1 MRTPFA
7 LTDICVVT
15 GDALGT
21 IHQNWTISVDDRGT
35 ISYAG
40 PADSADLP
48 ADGLRVDGRGLFVLP
63 GLINAH
69 AHLFADGRPL
79 GAAATNPRLAK
90 YATRLMHTPVGR
102 RILRRR
108 TREHAAIQLRSG
120 VTTLR
125 TVGDVAYEVVAIRDA
140 IERGDIVGPR
150 ILPSGPLLAIS
161 GGHGA
166 PQIALIADDPETAR
180 SHARQNIRRGAAA
193 IKISATGGVTDAIEI
208 GYAGKPEMPENSMRA
223 ICEEAHSAGVLVAA
237 HAQSQE
243 GALAA
248 LRAGVDTIE
257 HGSSMSA
264 ELIELF
270 LDNPASLRGYSALIP
285 TLQACLPLVNLDPEV
300 MGVDPVVRANADL
313 VLGEMLGGIRA
324 ALENGIAL
332 GVGTDSS
339 VSYVTHSNYWRE
351 LDLLQ
356 RVGGMEPAA
365 VLHAATQGNA
375 RILGLDSVT
384 GSIAVGK
391 VADLVV
397 VDADPLESF
406 RNLAAPRMVI
416 ARGERIIRPQITR
429 LEEIDR
435 LLDGL

>member
-7 LTDICVVT
+7 LTGISVVT

-21 IHQNWTISVDDRGT
+21 IHQDWTITVEDTGT
-35 ISYAG
+35 IGYAG
-40 PADSADLP
+40 PAGGAGLP
-48 ADGLRVDGRGLFVLP
+48 TTALRIDGRGLFALP

-69 AHLFADGRPL
+69 AHLFADGTPL
-79 GAAATNPRLAK
+79 GSAATNPRLAK
-90 YATRLMHTPVGR
+90 YATWLMRTPLGR
-102 RILRRR
+102 RILFRR
-108 TREHAAIQLRSG
+108 TRDHAAIQLHSG

-125 TVGDVAYEVVAIRDA
+125 TVGDVAYEVVAIREE
-140 IERGDIVGPR
+140 IERGETVGPR
-150 ILPSGPLLAIS
+150 ILPSGPLMAIT

-166 PQIALIADDPETAR
+166 PQIALIGDDPLTAR
-180 SHARQNIRRGAAA
+180 ANARQNIRRGAKA
-193 IKISATGGVTDAIEI
+193 IKISATGGVSDAIEI
-208 GYAGKPEMPENSMRA
+208 GYAGRPEMPEDSMRA
-223 ICEEAHSAGVLVAA
+223 VCEEAHEAGVLVAA
-237 HAQSQE
+237 HAQSSE
-243 GALAA
+243 GTLAA

-264 ELIELF
+264 EIIELF
-270 LDNPASLRGYSALIP
+270 LDNPASLRGFSALIP
-285 TLQACLPLVNLDPEV
+285 TLQACLPLVSLDPSV
-300 MGVDPVVRANADL
+300 TGVDPVVRANAEL
-313 VLGEMLGGIRA
+313 VLEEMLAGVRA
-324 ALENGIAL
+324 ALENGITL

-356 RVGGMEPAA
+356 HVGGMEPAA

-375 RILGLDSVT
+375 KILGLDTVT
-384 GSIAVGK
+384 GSIAAGK

-416 ARGERIIRPQITR
+416 ARGERIVRPQITR
-429 LEEIDR
+429 IDEIDR
-435 LLDGL
+435 LLDTL

>member
-7 LTDICVVT
+7 LTGFNVVT

-21 IHQNWTISVDDRGT
+21 IHEDWTLTVEDTGMIG
-35 ISYAG
+35 YAG
-40 PADSADLP
+40 PANGADLP
-48 ADGLRVDGRGLFVLP
+48 AAALRIDGRGLFVLP

-79 GAAATNPRLAK
+79 GAAATNPRLAT
-90 YATRLMHTPVGR
+90 YATWLMRTPVGR
-102 RILRRR
+102 RILLRR
-108 TREHAAIQLRSG
+108 TRDNAAIQLASG

-125 TVGDVAYEVVAIRDA
+125 TVGDVGDEAVSVREA
-140 IERGDIVGPR
+140 IERGEVVGPR
-150 ILPSGPLLAIS
+150 ILPSGPLMAIT

-166 PQIALIADDPETAR
+166 PQIALICDDPETAR
-180 SHARQNIRRGAAA
+180 STARRSIRRGAQA
-193 IKISATGGVTDAIEI
+193 IKISATGGVTDALEV
-208 GYAGKPEMPENSMRA
+208 GYAGKPEMPEDSMRA
-223 ICEEAHSAGVLVAA
+223 ICEEAHEAGVLVAA
-237 HAQSQE
+237 HAQSPE
-243 GALAA
+243 GTLAA

-264 ELIELF
+264 ELVELF

-285 TLQACLPLVNLDPEV
+285 TLQACLPLVTLDPSIT
-300 MGVDPVVRANADL
+300 GVDPVVRANAEL
-313 VLGEMLGGIRA
+313 VLGEMLAGIRTA
-324 ALENGIAL
+324 VENGIAL

-375 RILGLDSVT
+375 KILGLDSVT
-384 GSIAVGK
+384 GSIAAGK

-416 ARGERIIRPQITR
+416 ARGERIVRPQITR
-429 LEEIDR
+429 IDEIDG
-435 LLDGL
+435 LLDTL